1 MHEAPTH
8 PVDVKLTLML
18 PEALDRH
25 AAAGSTT
32 RITWG
37 SSQKDAF
44 KLRAIFIVYP
54 SVASAQAGHHILYMV
69 TGLVGLIVL
78 STSLL
83 SFAPVPVGARE
94 GGMFNMC
101 QCLSQRQVARK
112 NLAYL

>member
-1 MHEAPTH
+1 
-8 PVDVKLTLML
+8 
-18 PEALDRH
+18 
-25 AAAGSTT
+25 
-32 RITWG
+32 
-37 SSQKDAF
+37 
-44 KLRAIFIVYP
+44 
-54 SVASAQAGHHILYMV
+54 MV